1 MNFDFDDI
9 TGAIA
14 RIIILLIGLAVAV
27 GGFAVAIIAIR
38 YALGVWA

>member
-1 MNFDFDDI
+1 MNFDVDDI

-14 RIIILLIGLAVAV
+14 RIIILLIGLAVAA

-38 YALGVWA
+38 YALGAMA